1 VNSIAEAEKKIIEEG
16 WCEMDV
22 AQTLKE
28 ISQGLGGKKHADDLH
43 ELLQLWL
50 NKMNK
55 YKKKIKK
62 LKKKQGF
69 YLGTWEEYCMFE
81 DIRWACNEPID
92 GIDDYTGWVLSEIVR
107 PGKYQDLALGKKIRI
122 IVGD

>member
-1 VNSIAEAEKKIIEEG
+1 
-16 WCEMDV
+16 MDV

-28 ISQGLGGKKHADDLH
+28 IEQGLGGKKHADDLH

-62 LKKKQGF
+62 LKKRGF
-69 YLGTWEEYCMFE
+69 PLGVWEDYDMSEE
-81 DIRWACNEPID
+81 IHWVWDEEVD
-92 GIDDYTGWVLSEIVR
+92 GIENYTGWVLSEIVR
-107 PGKYQDLALGKKIRI
+107 PGKYQDLALGRKIRI
-122 IVGD
+122 IVED